1 MNNNSRLY
9 NILIW
14 VISIVVPL
22 LVTLLLFAKWDYD
35 KLIFD
40 LRIPNYEPIVILENL
55 PIAKPLTF
63 LPPIYATIN
72 GLTAITLV
80 IAVYYIK
87 RGKRKIHEN
96 LIKVCIAL
104 SLSFLVMYV
113 AYHLTSDPTSFGGS
127 GAIAY
132 LYFFILISHILLSIV
147 VIPLVLISYL
157 KASQSDFVSHKKIA
171 KITFP
176 IWLYVAVT
184 GVIVYLMISPYY
196 VDRKSVV

>member
-72 GLTAITLV
+72 GLTALTLV
-80 IAVYYIK
+80 IAIYCIK

-196 VDRKSVV
+196 V

>member
-1 MNNNSRLY
+1 MKNNTRLY
-9 NILIW
+9 NTLIW
-14 VISIVVPL
+14 AISFVVPL
-22 LVTLLLFAKWDYD
+22 VVALLLFAKWDYD

-40 LRIPNYEPIVILENL
+40 LRIPNYEPIVIMENL

-72 GLTAITLV
+72 GLTALILV
-80 IAVYYIK
+80 VAVYYIK
-87 RGKRKIHEN
+87 KGKRKIHEN

-104 SLSFLVMYV
+104 SLSFLVMYI
-113 AYHLTSDPTSFGGS
+113 AYHLTSDPTSFGGA
-127 GAIAY
+127 GFIAY
-132 LYFFILISHILLSIV
+132 LYFFILITHILLSIV

-157 KASQSDFVSHKKIA
+157 KASQSDFVAHRKIA

-184 GVIVYLMISPYY
+184 GVIVYLMILPYY
-196 VDRKSVV
+196 V

>member
-1 MNNNSRLY
+1 MKNNYRLY

-14 VISIVVPL
+14 IISIVVPL
-22 LVTLLLFAKWDYD
+22 LVALLLFAKWDYD

-40 LRIPNYEPIVILENL
+40 LRIPNYDPIVIMENL

-72 GLTAITLV
+72 GLTALILV

-87 RGKRKIHEN
+87 KGKRKIHEN
-96 LIKVCIAL
+96 LIKVCITL
-104 SLSFLVMYV
+104 SLSFLVMYI

-127 GAIAY
+127 GFIAY
-132 LYFFILISHILLSIV
+132 LYFFILITHILLSIV

-157 KASQSDFVSHKKIA
+157 KASRSDFTAHRKIA

-196 VDRKSVV
+196 V